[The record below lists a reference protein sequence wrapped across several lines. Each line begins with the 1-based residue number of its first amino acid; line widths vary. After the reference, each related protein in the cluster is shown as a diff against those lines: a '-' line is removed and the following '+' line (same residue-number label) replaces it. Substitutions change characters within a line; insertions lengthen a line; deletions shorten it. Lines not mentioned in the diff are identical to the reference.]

1 MRHWQTSSTE
11 SEGSDPRPATILSV
25 PPPPDPMLISEAILH
40 LQHVG
45 VERIDRIANPYGT
58 QTWKVT
64 QNGEEYI
71 YTADLEQVVW
81 ALEVS
86 SDWEG

>member
-1 MRHWQTSSTE
+1 
-11 SEGSDPRPATILSV
+11 
-25 PPPPDPMLISEAILH
+25 MLISEALLH

-45 VERIDRIANPYGT
+45 VERIDRIPSTACP
-58 QTWKVT
+58 QAWKAT

-71 YTADLEQVVW
+71 YTADLERVVCT
-81 ALEVS
+81 LQVS

>member
-1 MRHWQTSSTE
+1 
-11 SEGSDPRPATILSV
+11 
-25 PPPPDPMLISEAILH
+25 MLISEAILM
-40 LQHVG
+40 LQPYG

-71 YTADLEQVVW
+71 YTADLERVVW
-81 ALEVS
+81 ALTPS
-86 SDWEG
+86 DDWEG

>member
-1 MRHWQTSSTE
+1 MRRWQTSSTE
-11 SEGSDPRPATILSV
+11 SEGSAPRPATILSTATH
-25 PPPPDPMLISEAILH
+25 PMLISEALLH

-45 VERIDRIANPYGT
+45 VERIDRIPST
-58 QTWKVT
+58 SCPQVWKVT

-71 YTADLEQVVW
+71 YAADLERVVW
-81 ALEVS
+81 ALQVS

>member
-1 MRHWQTSSTE
+1 
-11 SEGSDPRPATILSV
+11 
-25 PPPPDPMLISEAILH
+25 MLISEALLH

-45 VERIDRIANPYGT
+45 VEQIDRIANPYGT

-81 ALEVS
+81 ALQVANN
-86 SDWEG
+86 WEG

>member
-1 MRHWQTSSTE
+1 
-11 SEGSDPRPATILSV
+11 
-25 PPPPDPMLISEAILH
+25 MLISEAILH
-40 LQHVG
+40 LQPVG
-45 VERIDRIANPYGT
+45 VERIDRIANSYGT

-81 ALEVS
+81 ALLG
-86 SDWEG
+86 EG

>member
-1 MRHWQTSSTE
+1 MIRRS
-11 SEGSDPRPATILSV
+11 GGFYA
-25 PPPPDPMLISEAILH
+25 PPDPVPCYNTKDNQTKPTPMLISEAILH
-40 LQHVG
+40 LQPVG

-71 YTADLEQVVW
+71 YTADLEQMVW
-81 ALEVS
+81 ALLGE
-86 SDWEG
+86 E

>member
-1 MRHWQTSSTE
+1 
-11 SEGSDPRPATILSV
+11 
-25 PPPPDPMLISEAILH
+25 MLISEALVM
-40 LQHVG
+40 LSPVG
-45 VERIDRIANPYGT
+45 VERIDRIANYGT

-81 ALEVS
+81 ALQVAN
-86 SDWEG
+86 DWEG

>member
-1 MRHWQTSSTE
+1 M
-11 SEGSDPRPATILSV
+11 
-25 PPPPDPMLISEAILH
+25 PPDSVLQFSQFTSNRPMLISEALLH

-45 VERIDRIANPYGT
+45 VERIDRIPST
-58 QTWKVT
+58 SCPQVWKVT

-71 YTADLEQVVW
+71 YAADLERVVW